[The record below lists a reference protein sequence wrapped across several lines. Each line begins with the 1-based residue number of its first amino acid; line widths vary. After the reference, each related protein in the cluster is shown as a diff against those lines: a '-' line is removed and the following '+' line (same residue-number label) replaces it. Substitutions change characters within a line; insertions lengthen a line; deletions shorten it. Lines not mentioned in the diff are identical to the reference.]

1 MASITDEL
9 RAWFKDRM
17 FMGNGWREIRD
28 IADRI
33 DEAHER
39 ELRETGEDIVR
50 DVRREWVR
58 LPLDAD
64 GVPICVGDV
73 MECGDGTV
81 FTVES
86 ISLHPFGWR
95 CSGDGIDG
103 SGYKCTAH
111 PLPHSCRHHRTPT
124 VEDVL
129 REFGEKM
136 GENKSRYVSDVWDM
150 DEWCAAD
157 RDTIAEFV
165 KRLQLREG
173 E

>member
-1 MASITDEL
+1 MGSITDEL
-9 RAWFKDRM
+9 RAWSKEHLSRSS
-17 FMGNGWREIRD
+17 ILA

-33 DEAHER
+33 DAEHER

-95 CSGDGIDG
+95 CDGDGIDRN
-103 SGYKCTAH
+103 GYKCTAH
-111 PLPHSCRHHRTPT
+111 PIPDCCHHHATT

-129 REFGEKM
+129 REFGDWYAYTK
-136 GENKSRYVSDVWDM
+136 GGC
-150 DEWCAAD
+150 DED
-157 RDTIAEFV
+157 GIIAEYAQ
-165 KRLQLREG
+165 RLRLAGDAE
-173 E
+173 